1 MPRLMDAQVEQLD
14 GDRVRLT
21 VEVPADDVHH
31 AVAHATNDLA
41 EHVRIP
47 GFRKGKVPTPV
58 LVSRVGK
65 ERIYSEAV
73 ESHIGS
79 WFWSAARSSR
89 VRPAEQPQYRYELPK
104 SDDESWRFTAEFAVQ
119 GKAA

>member
-1 MPRLMDAQVEQLD
+1 MAPLMEAQVEQLE

-31 AVAHATNDLA
+31 AVAHATHDLA
-41 EHVRIP
+41 ESVRVP
-47 GFRKGKVPTPV
+47 GFRRGKVPVPV

-73 ESHIGS
+73 QAHIGS
-79 WFWSAARSSR
+79 WFWSAARRSR
-89 VRPAEQPQYRYELPK
+89 VRPTEQPAYQYELPK
-104 SDDESWRFTAEFAVQ
+104 SDD
-119 GKAA
+119 